1 MTIIQHEAH
10 DGTKDTKF
18 NGTDLRGHRIIVV
31 FADNSFVAQLD
42 GARAR

>member
-18 NGTDLRGHRIIVV
+18 NGTDLRGHRVIV
-31 FADNSFVAQLD
+31 AFVHSAFVGQFD
-42 GARAR
+42 GARTR